1 MPAAIGAG
9 RRVRVQ
15 VRFEDRCGD
24 RHFTFIALKLGS
36 DPAGRIEGAASRCS
50 LEAPHDAATSPL
62 RTTTDRDRGGGGGPA
77 CTSRPEGNPA
87 GGSACPPG
95 GRNRVGAATAA
106 RPSSEELSVGKACVS
121 PWRIRWSP
129 SSYTK

>member
-1 MPAAIGAG
+1 MLTLAVSYWGPPGLRQSSEARVGNDTPSSVNTMPAAIGAG

-77 CTSRPEGNPA
+77 CTRDRKSTRLN
-87 GGSACPPG
+87 
-95 GRNRVGAATAA
+95 
-106 RPSSEELSVGKACVS
+106 SS
-121 PWRIRWSP
+121 P
-129 SSYTK
+129 